1 MSRLQFGRLCQLEFR
16 NYSTEKKFKIDQNLR
31 ISFDF
36 LKSFD
41 ESDQSSTGTISIYG
55 LSKET
60 AFKLGNRLGNNFQS
74 EVTCSV
80 GYSGD
85 IENFQPLFVGTVM
98 NNHWKR
104 EGGVSV
110 TTIEVSANFKSFYLG
125 QMQAVSARNVRFAEI
140 LGDLTRLYSVDYEV
154 KIVNDQITY
163 ADEVKILTYLST
175 VTISNWSFVG
185 NMYQYLEKISKGF
198 GFKYRLENEVVY
210 FTMTDLTEIQ
220 ELLGYIDLTNQDLAN
235 NPKNSASIELKRSQH
250 LYAGKMTNVMVAPTS
265 TPSTETTQMLD
276 KLYKNSNE
284 KTAITVGFGT
294 GLIAMP
300 QIDNRNVKVP
310 YNQQIGANE
319 VVVERKG
326 VRAVLDKKTG
336 EHKKDKNGNL
346 RYTKPPKNITI
357 SRRYMTALIQLN
369 PSIKPNSM
377 VRINTGITEIDGVY
391 RVRNCKFKGDT
402 HEGEWVVELD
412 LEDTMGFDPK
422 IEGLDDE
429 EFDAPIEGLTENVTN
444 NSDGGDDAE

>member
-220 ELLGYIDLTNQDLAN
+220 ELLGYIDFTNQDLAN
-235 NPKNSASIELKRSQH
+235 NPKNSATIELKRSQH

-391 RVRNCKFKGDT
+391 RARNCKFKGDT

-444 NSDGGDDAE
+444 NSDGDDDEE

>member
-125 QMQAVSARNVRFAEI
+125 QMQSVSARNVRFAEI
-140 LGDLTRLYSVDYEV
+140 LGDLTRLYNVYYEV

-163 ADEVKILTYLST
+163 SDEAKILTYLSN

-185 NMYQYLEKISKGF
+185 NMFQYLEKISKGF

-210 FTMTDLTEIQ
+210 FTMNDLTEIQ
-220 ELLGYIDLTNQDLAN
+220 ELLGYIDFTNQDLAN
-235 NPKNSASIELKRSQH
+235 NPKNSATIELKRSQH
-250 LYAGKMTNVMVAPTS
+250 LYAGKMTNVIVAPTTS
-265 TPSTETTQMLD
+265 PSVETTQTLD
-276 KLYKNSNE
+276 KLFKNSNE

-294 GLIAMP
+294 GLVAMP

-310 YNQQIGANE
+310 YNQQLGANE
-319 VVVERKG
+319 AITERKG
-326 VRAVLDKKTG
+326 VRAIIDKKTG
-336 EHKKDKNGNL
+336 EHKKDKDGNL
-346 RYTKPPKNITI
+346 RYTKSPKNITI
-357 SRRYMTALIQLN
+357 SRRYVTALIQLN
-369 PSIKPNSM
+369 PAIKPDSM
-377 VRINTGITEIDGVY
+377 VRIKTSIPEIDGVY
-391 RVRNCKFKGDT
+391 RARNCKFKGDT

-429 EFDAPIEGLTENVTN
+429 EFDAPIEGLTENITN
-444 NSDGGDDAE
+444 NSDGDDDAE

>member
-185 NMYQYLEKISKGF
+185 NMFQYLEKISKGF
-198 GFKYRLENEVVY
+198 GFTYRLENEVVY
-210 FTMTDLTEIQ
+210 FTMSDLTEIQ

-422 IEGLDDE
+422 IEGLGDE

-444 NSDGGDDAE
+444 NSDGDDDAE

>member
-140 LGDLTRLYSVDYEV
+140 LGDLTRLYNVYYEV

-163 ADEVKILTYLST
+163 SDEDKILTYLSN

-185 NMYQYLEKISKGF
+185 NMFQYLEKISKGF

-220 ELLGYIDLTNQDLAN
+220 ELLGYIDFTNQDLAN
-235 NPKNSASIELKRSQH
+235 NPKNSATIELKRSQH
-250 LYAGKMTNVMVAPTS
+250 LYAGKMTSVIVAPTTS
-265 TPSTETTQMLD
+265 PSVETTQMLD
-276 KLYKNSNE
+276 KLFKNSNE

-294 GLIAMP
+294 GLVAMP

-310 YNQQIGANE
+310 YNQQLGANE
-319 VVVERKG
+319 AIIERKG
-326 VRAVLDKKTG
+326 VRAVIDKKTG
-336 EHKKDKNGNL
+336 EHKKDKDGNL

-369 PSIKPNSM
+369 PAIKPNSM
-377 VRINTGITEIDGVY
+377 VRINTSIPEIDGVY
-391 RVRNCKFKGDT
+391 RARNCKFKGDT

-429 EFDAPIEGLTENVTN
+429 EFDAPIEGLTENITN
-444 NSDGGDDAE
+444 NSDGDDDAE

>member
-235 NPKNSASIELKRSQH
+235 NPKNSATIELKRSQH

>member
-220 ELLGYIDLTNQDLAN
+220 ELLGYIDFTNQDLAN

>member
-163 ADEVKILTYLST
+163 DDEVKILTYLST

>member
-185 NMYQYLEKISKGF
+185 NMFQYLEKISKGF
-198 GFKYRLENEVVY
+198 GFTYRLENEVVY
-210 FTMTDLTEIQ
+210 FTMSDLTEIQ